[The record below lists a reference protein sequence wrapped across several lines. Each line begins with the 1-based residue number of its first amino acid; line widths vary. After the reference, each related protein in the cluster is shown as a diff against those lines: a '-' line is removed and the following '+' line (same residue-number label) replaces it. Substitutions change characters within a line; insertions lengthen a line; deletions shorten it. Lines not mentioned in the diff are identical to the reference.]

1 MNNLKKKYQTL
12 SEEVIQNQIELI
24 RHEYMFDRKVKSQQ
38 VLEEI
43 TLAELQQYFMDI
55 FINQPKNLEFQMVS
69 SAHREENQ

>member
-1 MNNLKKKYQTL
+1 
-12 SEEVIQNQIELI
+12 
-24 RHEYMFDRKVKSQQ
+24 MFDRKVKSQQ